1 MSKTTMIA
9 VLGPIITIVTLGG
22 TMLYTQGGLAQTIE
36 TTEQNVDDNSKK
48 IRANREKTQ
57 NLEVGQERI
66 ETKIDGVMDWFD
78 RLETLIME
86 M

>member
-9 VLGPIITIVTLGG
+9 ILGPIITIVTLGG

-66 ETKIDGVMDWFD
+66 ETKIDGVMDRFD

>member
-1 MSKTTMIA
+1 MTKTTIISI
-9 VLGPIITIVTLGG
+9 LGPVITIITLGSTLI
-22 TMLYTQGGLAQTIE
+22 YTQGGMAQMLE
-36 TTEQNVDDNSKK
+36 VTEQNVEENKK
-48 IRANREKTQ
+48 TIKTNREKTQ

-66 ETKIDGVMDWFD
+66 ETKIDGVMDRFD